1 MKTKNALTVRP
12 DPGLP
17 ELKRAGNLI
26 RITER
31 ILATPTVPAR
41 NRTDEHGRKQG
52 RWTEFVDGD
61 VYEGS
66 CVDDERH
73 GKWVVRLAKGG
84 VWEYSY
90 VNGKLHGKSV
100 VWKANGDVI
109 ETCRENG
116 KKVDC

>member
-61 VYEGS
+61 VYEGTY
-66 CVDDERH
+66 VDDKENGPWVLRFADGSVGEGEYVGGKRH
-73 GKWVVRLAKGG
+73 GHWVIQ
-84 VWEYSY
+84 S
-90 VNGKLHGKSV
+90 
-100 VWKANGDVI
+100 ANG
-109 ETCRENG
+109 
-116 KKVDC
+116 

>member
-1 MKTKNALTVRP
+1 
-12 DPGLP
+12 
-17 ELKRAGNLI
+17 
-26 RITER
+26 
-31 ILATPTVPAR
+31 
-41 NRTDEHGRKQG
+41 
-52 RWTEFVDGD
+52 
-61 VYEGS
+61 
-66 CVDDERH
+66 VDDERH